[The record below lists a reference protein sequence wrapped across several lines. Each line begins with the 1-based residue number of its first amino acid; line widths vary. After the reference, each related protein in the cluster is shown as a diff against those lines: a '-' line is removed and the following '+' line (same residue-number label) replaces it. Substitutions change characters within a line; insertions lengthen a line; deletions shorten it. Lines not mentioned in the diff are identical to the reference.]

1 MSPPET
7 PSPKTSVLLL
17 NTLGEHVLDFVKA
30 KAHQV
35 FVYSMEIMTGTNRT
49 GVNRSEDDCE
59 RCTEE

>member
-1 MSPPET
+1 
-7 PSPKTSVLLL
+7 VLFP

-35 FVYSMEIMTGTNRT
+35 FVDSTETMTGINRT
-49 GVNRSEDDCE
+49 GVNRSKERYGSDCE